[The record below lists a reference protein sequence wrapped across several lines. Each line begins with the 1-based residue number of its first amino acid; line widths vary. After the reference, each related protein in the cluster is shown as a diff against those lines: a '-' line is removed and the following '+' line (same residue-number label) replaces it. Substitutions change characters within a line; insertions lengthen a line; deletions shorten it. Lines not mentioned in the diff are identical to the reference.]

1 MPRQVIVIGGGPG
14 GYAAA
19 LRAAELGAGVTLFE
33 RESLGG
39 TCVNQG
45 CIPTKAWLRLA
56 DLMDGISRARE
67 MGLNAG
73 QVSIDVVK
81 ARTRVKRIVA
91 ETVSAMTAVLATQQV
106 TILTANAQ
114 VLSPCA
120 VAWRDDSGR
129 AGVAEAGAIIVATGS
144 EPTQLN
150 IPGYDLDGVISG
162 DASLDIREVPQST
175 LVIGGGAIGVEM
187 AYIHRGLGS
196 KVTLVEI
203 RNQLV
208 SWASPDFAGALC
220 EAMRALGIEVLLHSS
235 VGDIRSAGRCL
246 EALVSGCRGTASGTK
261 ILCDKVIVAA
271 GRRPRTRGSGLEA
284 TGVKTTPGGFVR
296 VDEHMRTTV
305 PGVWAVGDVTGIM
318 MLAHV
323 AAAQGRCAAEDAM
336 GLRSSMSYDVVPV
349 CLYSRPEL
357 SKVGLSQD
365 EAERDGR
372 RVVTG
377 RAHFSLNGGAVAQG
391 DSSAMAEVVCDAG
404 SEEVIGAQIIGPG
417 ATELIAEAAS
427 IIAMQGRIGEW
438 AGIIHAHPTLS
449 EVLQQAAES
458 ARRSLKLL

>member
-1 MPRQVIVIGGGPG
+1 
-14 GYAAA
+14 
-19 LRAAELGAGVTLFE
+19 
-33 RESLGG
+33 
-39 TCVNQG
+39 
-45 CIPTKAWLRLA
+45 
-56 DLMDGISRARE
+56 
-67 MGLNAG
+67 
-73 QVSIDVVK
+73 
-81 ARTRVKRIVA
+81 
-91 ETVSAMTAVLATQQV
+91 
-106 TILTANAQ
+106 
-114 VLSPCA
+114 
-120 VAWRDDSGR
+120 
-129 AGVAEAGAIIVATGS
+129 
-144 EPTQLN
+144 
-150 IPGYDLDGVISG
+150 
-162 DASLDIREVPQST
+162 
-175 LVIGGGAIGVEM
+175 
-187 AYIHRGLGS
+187 
-196 KVTLVEI
+196 
-203 RNQLV
+203 
-208 SWASPDFAGALC
+208 
-220 EAMRALGIEVLLHSS
+220 
-235 VGDIRSAGRCL
+235 
-246 EALVSGCRGTASGTK
+246 
-261 ILCDKVIVAA
+261 
-271 GRRPRTRGSGLEA
+271 
-284 TGVKTTPGGFVR
+284 
-296 VDEHMRTTV
+296 MRTSV
-305 PGVWAVGDVTGIM
+305 PGVWAVGDITGIM